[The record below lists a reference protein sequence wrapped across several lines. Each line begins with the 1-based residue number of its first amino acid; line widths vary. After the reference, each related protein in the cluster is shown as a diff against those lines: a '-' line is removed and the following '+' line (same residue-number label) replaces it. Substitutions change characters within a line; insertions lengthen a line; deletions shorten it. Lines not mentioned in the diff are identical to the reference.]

1 MIKYFFKYFLFF
13 ISIFVFVD
21 CANVGA
27 PSGGPKDTQAPVI
40 LQSVPENESVN
51 FSANKIK
58 IDFDEYIKLKDL
70 NKNLIISPPMN
81 EEPVVKVKNKS
92 LVIDI
97 KDTLLKNTTYTFN
110 FNDAIVDL
118 NEGNAKS
125 NFKFVFSTGKVID
138 SLKMSGT
145 ILNAFDLKPVESIFV
160 VLYKNTNDTMPLKQK
175 PYYITKTDKTGKF
188 EFTNI
193 SKTNYLIFALDDKN
207 NNFIFD
213 LPAENIAFSD
223 TLVYP
228 DIKITEKNDTI
239 KTDSL
244 HSDSVVV
251 LKSEEYLPNNLKM
264 FLFEEEHKKQ
274 FLVSNKRVSK
284 EKINFIFNNTL
295 KTAPEIKLLNNLSDN
310 CFFTDTNSTND
321 TLNIWITD
329 SAIYNLDTLNITL
342 KHEQTDS
349 TEKIIF
355 KTDTLQL
362 TKPTYLKNGEQHF
375 NNNLTKN
382 KILLNIKDKGI
393 LDIYKSIK
401 IMSVVPLKHKNINKI
416 CLYQQKD
423 TNFVKITPDIS
434 ADSLNSKQINVKYKW
449 DESTKYRLIIYD
461 SCFAD
466 IYNNFNDSTTVNF
479 TTTKF
484 TDYGNLKINLDSV
497 NNRTVILQLLDA
509 KQNLIKEYFS
519 NVNNSF
525 NFSYLKPGKYYLK
538 IIFDKN
544 NNKKWD
550 TGNYRKKQQP
560 EKVMFFDKEIN
571 IRANWDVEETWKL
584 KIN

>member
-401 IMSVVPLKHKNINKI
+401 IMSAVPLKHKNINKI